1 MSGPLAGIRVLTLEN
16 FISAPLATMWLAD
29 AGADVVKVEIPGVGD
44 TSRGVQP
51 VQEADGQRRSLS
63 FIRANR
69 NKRSIELDL
78 KDPTDRATFDDLLRT
93 ADIFVENLRPS
104 AISLMRLTYEDVR
117 AVNPRIIYGAISG
130 FGLPEFNDG
139 DLPYLPALDVV
150 AQAMGGLMFRPE
162 GADVDPVYAGFP
174 LADIFASANMQTAI
188 YQALFHRERTGE
200 GACLDISML
209 DGVVAFNELALIMK
223 STLDVDASAGMHG
236 LSHPFGAYPT
246 ADGHIV
252 IGVLGE
258 PVWRRFTNAMGRQD
272 LVDLPQFG
280 SGILRHQNREILDGF
295 ITDWLGQMTTSEALD
310 ALRVHDV
317 PSAPVLRMA
326 EVLKLDNLRERGMVV
341 TVNDPVWG
349 SVPMAGNPLHS
360 SLMKDMTVNPA
371 PNLGQHTQAVLQEW
385 LGDSAQATNSV
396 AAHAAG
402 PEWTP

>member
-51 VQEADGQRRSLS
+51 VNEVDGQRRSLS

-104 AISLMRLTYEDVR
+104 AISAMGLTYKDVH
-117 AVNPRIIYGAISG
+117 AINPRIIYGAISG
-130 FGLPEFNDG
+130 FGLPEFNGG

-162 GADVDPVYAGFP
+162 GADVAPVYAGFP

-188 YQALFHRERTGE
+188 YQALFNRERTGE

-223 STLDVDASAGMHG
+223 STMDVDASAGMHG
-236 LSHPFGAYPT
+236 LSHPFGSYPT

-258 PVWRRFTNAMGRQD
+258 PVWRRFANVMGRQD
-272 LVDLPQFG
+272 LLDLPEFG
-280 SGILRHQNREILDGF
+280 SGILRHQNREALDRH
-295 ITDWLGQMTTSEALD
+295 IVAWLGTMTTSEALD
-310 ALRVHDV
+310 ELRVHDV

-326 EVLKLDNLRERGMVV
+326 EVLQLDNLHERGMVV
-341 TVNDPVWG
+341 TVDDPVWG
-349 SVPMAGNPLHS
+349 PVPMAGNPLHS
-360 SLMKDMTVNPA
+360 SLMKDMTVAPA
-371 PNLGQHTQAVLQEW
+371 PGLGEHTQEVLSEW
-385 LGDSAQATNSV
+385 LGASRHTADVV
-396 AAHAAG
+396 AARSSGA
-402 PEWTP
+402 